1 MFRKLIF
8 ILVVALIVAGC
19 APAPASAPTAAPPTA
34 APAAGNAPAPIAA
47 ATAVAIVK
55 LRSAYSQLNPDAV
68 PLWIAQDVGYFKKNG
83 LEVELIFI
91 DGGTKHAQALISKDV
106 QIGYTSG
113 APIVSADAAGAELV
127 LIAGIV
133 NKPNYDFIVQPS
145 IKSAADLK
153 GKKIAV
159 SGLSGSSYTAAR
171 VALRELFKLDPDK
184 DVTWISIGSE
194 PEREVAMVAKQI
206 DATVVNPDLSVK
218 AKKDGLVVLDSLWG
232 RDIPYQHTALATS
245 KAFLKSNPE
254 QVKNYVQSIVQAMG
268 YFRDTAN
275 KADSIK
281 IMSKYLKLDDQEVL
295 ESAYDRLRTQVFQ
308 CAPYVTL
315 DGLKIVIGESKEAME
330 KKLTEVQVADN
341 SFVKSLDENGFVKAN
356 CK

>member
-1 MFRKLIF
+1 MIRKFAFLF
-8 ILVVALIVAGC
+8 VVALIAVAC
-19 APAPASAPTAAPPTA
+19 APAPTPAPTAAPV
-34 APAAGNAPAPIAA
+34 APAATSAPAPTVPP
-47 ATAVAIVK
+47 TAVPVVK
-55 LRSAYSQLNPDAV
+55 LKSAFSQLNPDAV
-68 PLWIAQDVGYFKKNG
+68 PLWIAMDAGLFKKNG
-83 LEVELIFI
+83 LDVELVFI
-91 DGGTKHAQALISKDV
+91 DGGTKHAQALIAKDV

-113 APIVSADAAGAELV
+113 APIVSANAAGADLV

-133 NKPNYDFIVQPS
+133 NKPNYDFIVQPT

-153 GKKIAV
+153 GKKVAV

-171 VALRELFKLDPDK
+171 VALRDLFKLDPDK
-184 DVTWISIGSE
+184 DVIYITIGSE

-206 DATVVNPDLSVK
+206 DATVVNPDLSIK

-232 RDIPYQHTALATS
+232 RDIPYQHTALATT
-245 KAFLKSNPE
+245 KAFSRSNPE
-254 QVKNYVQSIVQAMG
+254 QVTNYVKSIIQAIG

-281 IMSKYLKLDDQEVL
+281 IMSKYLKLDDQDVL
-295 ESAYDRLRTQVFQ
+295 ENAYNRLRTQVYQ

-315 DGLKIVIGESKEAME
+315 DGTKVVLGESKEARE
-330 KKLTEVQVADN
+330 KGLTPDQVADN